1 MDSLDGGTEMN
12 NALASNR
19 MRELAAGNWSDQLEH
34 VVDQF
39 FGPTGARGIQAYY
52 VPACV
57 WEDGQSYHVEMDLPG
72 VKREN
77 VDLTFEKG
85 TLRITSERTASDDFR
100 SALVDERRYGKV
112 TRTVTLPVSIDPDS
126 IAGKLTD
133 GVLHVTV
140 AKKPEA
146 QPKRIEIN

>member
-1 MDSLDGGTEMN
+1 MN
-12 NALASNR
+12 NAPTSNR
-19 MRELAAGNWSDQLEH
+19 LRELTPGNWSDQLEH

-39 FGPTGARGIQAYY
+39 FGPAGGRGIQAYY

-57 WEDGQSYHVEMDLPG
+57 WEDSNSYHIEMDLPG

-85 TLRITSERTASDDFR
+85 TLRITSERSSPEDITST
-100 SALVDERRYGKV
+100 LVDERRYGKV
-112 TRTVTLPVSIDPDS
+112 TRTVSLPESIDPES
-126 IAGKLTD
+126 ISGKLTD

-140 AKKPEA
+140 SKKPEA

>member
-1 MDSLDGGTEMN
+1 MN
-12 NALASNR
+12 NATASNR
-19 MRELAAGNWSDQLEH
+19 LREFAPGNWSDQLEH
-34 VVDQF
+34 VVNQF
-39 FGPTGARGIQAYY
+39 FGPAGGRGIQAYY

-57 WEDGQSYHVEMDLPG
+57 WEDSDSYHVEMDLPG
-72 VKREN
+72 VKRED

-85 TLRITSERTASDDFR
+85 TLRIASERSAPQEAS

-112 TRTVTLPVSIDPDS
+112 TRTVTLPESIDPDS

-133 GVLHVTV
+133 GVLHVTI

-146 QPKRIEIN
+146 QPKRIQIG

>member
-1 MDSLDGGTEMN
+1 MN

-19 MRELAAGNWSDQLEH
+19 MRELMPANWSDQLDH
-34 VVDQF
+34 VVSQF
-39 FGPTGARGIQAYY
+39 FGPAGGRGIQAYY

-57 WEDGQSYHVEMDLPG
+57 WEDSNSYHVEMDVPG

-77 VDLTFEKG
+77 VELTFEKG
-85 TLRITSERTASDDFR
+85 TLRITTERSAPEECSA
-100 SALVDERRYGKV
+100 ALVDERRYGQV
-112 TRTVTLPVSIDPDS
+112 TRTVALPESIDPES
-126 IAGKLTD
+126 INGKLTD

-146 QPKRIEIN
+146 QPKRIEIK

>member
-1 MDSLDGGTEMN
+1 MT

-19 MRELAAGNWSDQLEH
+19 LRELMPGHWSDQLDQ

-39 FGPTGARGIQAYY
+39 FNPAAARGIQAYY

-57 WEDGQSYHVEMDLPG
+57 WEDSNSYHVEMDVPG
-72 VKREN
+72 VSRDN

-85 TLRITSERTASDDFR
+85 TLRITTERSAPQELR

-112 TRTVTLPVSIDPDS
+112 TRTVALPESIEPES
-126 IAGKLTD
+126 IAGKLAD

-140 AKKPEA
+140 TKRPEA

>member
-1 MDSLDGGTEMN
+1 MN

-19 MRELAAGNWSDQLEH
+19 LREFAPGNWSDQLEH

-39 FGPTGARGIQAYY
+39 FGPAGARGIQAYY

-57 WEDGQSYHVEMDLPG
+57 WEDSHSYHVEMDLPG

-85 TLRITSERTASDDFR
+85 TLRITSERSTPQEFS

-112 TRTVTLPVSIDPDS
+112 TRTVTLPESIDPDS
-126 IAGKLTD
+126 IAGKLND

-140 AKKPEA
+140 AKRPEA
-146 QPKRIEIN
+146 QPKRIEIS

>member
-1 MDSLDGGTEMN
+1 
-12 NALASNR
+12 
-19 MRELAAGNWSDQLEH
+19 
-34 VVDQF
+34 
-39 FGPTGARGIQAYY
+39 
-52 VPACV
+52 
-57 WEDGQSYHVEMDLPG
+57 MDLPG
-72 VKREN
+72 VRREN

-85 TLRITSERTASDDFR
+85 TLRITTERSAPQELR

-112 TRTVTLPVSIDPDS
+112 TRTVTLPESIDPES

>member
-1 MDSLDGGTEMN
+1 MN

-19 MRELAAGNWSDQLEH
+19 MRELMPGNWSEQLDH

-39 FGPTGARGIQAYY
+39 FGPAGGRGIQAYY

-57 WEDGQSYHVEMDLPG
+57 WEDSESYHVEMDLPG
-72 VKREN
+72 VKRES
-77 VDLTFEKG
+77 VELTFEKG
-85 TLRITSERTASDDFR
+85 TLRITTERLAPQELR
-100 SALVDERRYGKV
+100 SALVDERRYGRV
-112 TRTVTLPVSIDPDS
+112 TRAVTLPESIDAES
-126 IAGKLTD
+126 INGKLTD